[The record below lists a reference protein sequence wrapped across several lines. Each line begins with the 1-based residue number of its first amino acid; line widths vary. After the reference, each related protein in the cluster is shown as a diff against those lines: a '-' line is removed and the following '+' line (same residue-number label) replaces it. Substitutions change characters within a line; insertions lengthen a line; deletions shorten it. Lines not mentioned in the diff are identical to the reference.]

1 MARNQT
7 GGPRGAERA
16 TLRGGN
22 GVGGDTPLTAL
33 TPSFLGGQG
42 SSSVCSQTYKTTKV
56 FILRCP
62 YRQRLVC
69 DCAKQGDRNQTVEDC
84 KGRCHPR
91 PTSGLHV

>member
-1 MARNQT
+1 MTRYRMMMALAKAAEGTARKFDEKGARRHT
-7 GGPRGAERA
+7 G
-16 TLRGGN
+16 
-22 GVGGDTPLTAL
+22 
-33 TPSFLGGQG
+33 
-42 SSSVCSQTYKTTKV
+42 
-56 FILRCP
+56 RCP